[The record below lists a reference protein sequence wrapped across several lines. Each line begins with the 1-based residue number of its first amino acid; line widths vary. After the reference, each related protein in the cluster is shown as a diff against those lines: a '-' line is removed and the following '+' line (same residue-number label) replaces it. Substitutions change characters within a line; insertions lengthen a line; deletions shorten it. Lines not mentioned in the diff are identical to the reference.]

1 VAFIVTFFDVGSL
14 SQNEIPDYAPS
25 SLSGMTQFKLGEK
38 RHPQE

>member
-1 VAFIVTFFDVGSL
+1 VAFIVTFFDGGSL

-25 SLSGMTQFKLGEK
+25 LLSEMTQFQLGEK